1 MMNNHIGQLQQLQQ
15 SVLTKNLTAGK
26 ILQEGSQVLVRI
38 TGDRGNGKY
47 EGSVAGAKILLN
59 AKGIG
64 GAESKL
70 AVGSSFVATVSLKNG
85 QVQIIP
91 KNLPFLLGAENQFT
105 MELANQQAIFSF
117 LESIGLPAEELSYHL
132 LQQFKQLSMK
142 LDSSLLQ
149 RIRNV
154 AIKFKG
160 REKSA
165 AELLSL
171 LARKGINGSEDE
183 LLELLEELDGDF
195 ENQAGSD
202 QKKHSENDFN
212 NSADE
217 EKLSRKK
224 SFNLMNKINST
235 PGSWYFFPYEII
247 KKTENLITGTGSIR
261 MLMDDENRIKLLNLL
276 CNYDDKKYLFSLLYE
291 NGSLD
296 KIKMNIS
303 PWQEEDIQN
312 KPKKLES
319 YIKRF
324 FKNKALEVLWCDCEE
339 IEGNACTSEDFFMVD
354 GEV

>member
-1 MMNNHIGQLQQLQQ
+1 MDASLAKVQQ
-15 SVLTKNLTAGK
+15 SFLTKNLTAQK

-47 EGSVAGAKILLN
+47 EGTVAGAKILLN
-59 AKGIG
+59 AKGMG
-64 GAESKL
+64 GAETKL
-70 AVGSSFVATVSLKNG
+70 SVGSSFVATVSLEKG

-91 KNLPFLLGAENQFT
+91 KNLPVLSGSENKLT

-154 AIKFKG
+154 AVKFKG
-160 REKSA
+160 KEKSA
-165 AELLSL
+165 SELLSL

-183 LLELLEELDGDF
+183 LLELLAELDGDF
-195 ENQAGSD
+195 GEQSGKQHGEHSGNHSGS
-202 QKKHSENDFN
+202 HFS
-212 NSADE
+212 
-217 EKLSRKK
+217 
-224 SFNLMNKINST
+224 LMNKINST
-235 PGSWYFFPYEII
+235 QGTWYFFPYEII
-247 KKTENLITGTGSIR
+247 KKSEAEITGTGSIR
-261 MLMDDENRIKLLNLL
+261 MLMNDADRIKLLNLL
-276 CNYDDKKYLFSLLYE
+276 CNYNDKKYLFSLLYE
-291 NGSLD
+291 NGSLE
-296 KIKMNIS
+296 KIKMNVS

-319 YIKRF
+319 YISRLS
-324 FKNKALEVLWCDCEE
+324 KNKPIEVLWCDSEE
-339 IEGNACTSEDFFMVD
+339 IEGSACASEDFFMVD

>member
-1 MMNNHIGQLQQLQQ
+1 MDANLAKVQQ
-15 SVLTKNLTAGK
+15 SFLTRNLTAQR

-38 TGDRGNGKY
+38 TSDKGNGKY
-47 EGSVAGAKILLN
+47 EGSLAGAKILLN

-64 GAESKL
+64 GAETKL
-70 AVGSSFVATVSLKNG
+70 SVGSSFIATVSLKNG

-91 KNLPFLLGAENQFT
+91 KNLPIQLGAGNQFT

-160 REKSA
+160 KEKSA
-165 AELLSL
+165 VELLSL
-171 LARKGINGSEDE
+171 LAQKGINGSEDE

-195 ENQAGSD
+195 EKEAGGE
-202 QKKHSENDFN
+202 QKKHSEKDLN
-212 NSADE
+212 NSDDE
-217 EKLSRKK
+217 EKLNRKK

-247 KKTENLITGTGSIR
+247 KKSENLITGTGSIR
-261 MLMDDENRIKLLNLL
+261 MLMDDENKIRLLNLL

-291 NGSLD
+291 NGSLNT
-296 KIKMNIS
+296 IKMNVS

-312 KPKKLES
+312 KTKKLES
-319 YIKRF
+319 LIKRLSE
-324 FKNKALEVLWCDCEE
+324 NKPIEVLWCDSEE
-339 IEGNACTSEDFFMVD
+339 IEGSSCTSEDFFMVD

>member
-1 MMNNHIGQLQQLQQ
+1 MDANLAKVQQ
-15 SVLTKNLTAGK
+15 SFLTRNLTAQR

-38 TGDRGNGKY
+38 TSDKGNGKY
-47 EGSVAGAKILLN
+47 EGSLAGAKILLN

-64 GAESKL
+64 GVESKL
-70 AVGSSFVATVSLKNG
+70 SVGGSFVATVSLKNG

-91 KNLPFLLGAENQFT
+91 KNLPIQLGAENQFT

-160 REKSA
+160 KEKST

-171 LARKGINGSEDE
+171 LAQKGINGSEDE

-195 ENQAGSD
+195 EKEAGGE
-202 QKKHSENDFN
+202 QKKHSEKDLN
-212 NSADE
+212 NSDDE
-217 EKLSRKK
+217 KKLNRKK
-224 SFNLMNKINST
+224 SFSLMNKINST

-247 KKTENLITGTGSIR
+247 KKSENLITGTGSIR
-261 MLMDDENRIKLLNLL
+261 MLMDDENKIRLLNLL

-291 NGSLD
+291 NGSLNT
-296 KIKMNIS
+296 IKMNVS

-312 KPKKLES
+312 KTKKLES
-319 YIKRF
+319 LIKRLS
-324 FKNKALEVLWCDCEE
+324 KNKPIEVLWCDSEE
-339 IEGNACTSEDFFMVD
+339 IEGSACTSEDFFMVD

>member
-1 MMNNHIGQLQQLQQ
+1 MDANLAKVQQ
-15 SVLTKNLTAGK
+15 SFLTRNLTAQR

-38 TGDRGNGKY
+38 TADKGNGKY
-47 EGSVAGAKILLN
+47 EGSLAGAKILLN

-64 GAESKL
+64 GAETKL
-70 AVGSSFVATVSLKNG
+70 SVGSSFVATVSLKNG

-91 KNLPFLLGAENQFT
+91 KNLPIQLAAENQFT

-160 REKSA
+160 KEKSA

-171 LARKGINGSEDE
+171 LAQKGINGSEDE

-195 ENQAGSD
+195 EKEAGGK
-202 QKKHSENDFN
+202 QKKHSEKDLN
-212 NSADE
+212 NSNDE
-217 EKLSRKK
+217 ENLNRKK

-247 KKTENLITGTGSIR
+247 KKSENLITGTGSIR
-261 MLMDDENRIKLLNLL
+261 MLMDDENKIRLLNLL

-291 NGSLD
+291 NGSLN
-296 KIKMNIS
+296 KIKMNVS

-312 KPKKLES
+312 KTKKLES
-319 YIKRF
+319 LIKRLS
-324 FKNKALEVLWCDCEE
+324 KNKPIEVLWCDSEE
-339 IEGNACTSEDFFMVD
+339 IEGSACTSEDFFMVD